1 MYEICFIRIEELVDE
16 KRSTVDI
23 HMNVSSLLKKD
34 KYVLNRKLLMI
45 SVLRNFWKI
54 IFFKQNKYMYLS
66 WPFYFIARS

>member
-34 KYVLNRKLLMI
+34 KYILNQKLLMI
-45 SVLRNFWKI
+45 SVSENFLEDHI
-54 IFFKQNKYMYLS
+54 
-66 WPFYFIARS
+66 FYFIKRS